1 MMRKKSEAE
10 KEQLDFFNS
19 IKSELSRLMNDIL
32 EPLHNEFKQE
42 THFPYDMFITE
53 DNSFIV
59 IQAEMVGVS
68 KKDVIIE
75 SLDNF
80 IEITGIKRNITS
92 FDTCLGLER
101 ENGTFKTLIYLER
114 PVNLHTATAT
124 LLDGLLEITIPV
136 VSEKRGKKT
145 ITIT

>member
-10 KEQLDFFNS
+10 REQLDFFNS
-19 IKSELSRLMNDIL
+19 IKSELYRLMNDIL
-32 EPLHNEFKQE
+32 EPLHSEFKQE
-42 THFPYDMFITE
+42 THFPYDMFVTE
-53 DNSFIV
+53 DSSFIV
-59 IQAEMVGVS
+59 IQAEMAGVN
-68 KKDVIIE
+68 KKDITIE

-101 ENGTFKTLIYLER
+101 ENGTFKALIYLDR
-114 PVNLHTATAT
+114 PVNLHIATAA
-124 LLDGLLEITIPV
+124 LQEGLLEIRIPV
-136 VSEKRGKKT
+136 INEKRGKKT